1 MPSNHAVNWPL
12 LRNLFL
18 TKWPFPNGIAF
29 SRSFF
34 VLADAACEEKIEQVI
49 IGISCRGE
57 PGRSKQENFPLY
69 HTMLWGMGGFPT
81 LLSQF
86 ENSQI
91 LELL

>member
-1 MPSNHAVNWPL
+1 MVL
-12 LRNLFL
+12 LSLVPFL
-18 TKWPFPNGIAF
+18 SWRMQLVKK
-29 SRSFF
+29 
-34 VLADAACEEKIEQVI
+34 KIEQVI